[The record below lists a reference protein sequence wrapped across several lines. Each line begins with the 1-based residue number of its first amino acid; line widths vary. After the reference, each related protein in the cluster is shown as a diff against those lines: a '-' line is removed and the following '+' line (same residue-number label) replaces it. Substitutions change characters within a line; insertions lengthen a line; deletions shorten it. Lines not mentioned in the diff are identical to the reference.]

1 MREENE
7 QSPTSLETLT
17 QRLEAVK
24 KLQPEVSPNTKLPGD
39 AARSAIDFASASAVG
54 TLLGYGL
61 DVWLNTLPWGL
72 IGGLFIGTAAGLKL
86 MFQNEARERAKAE
99 TDKNETK

>member
-7 QSPTSLETLT
+7 QSPITLETLT

-24 KLQPEVSPNTKLPGD
+24 KLQPETSPNAKLPGD

-61 DVWLNTLPWGL
+61 DVWLKTLPWGL

-99 TDKNETK
+99 KSRES